1 VKGSDYIARFLTS
14 IGAHHVFTVT
24 GGACAH
30 LVDSIAATEGLELVC
45 VQHEQAG
52 AMAADCYSRFQ
63 DSIGVTVVTSGPGAT
78 NLITGIACSW
88 FDSIPVL
95 HISGQ
100 VNTFE
105 QKNDLR
111 IRQMGFQETD
121 IVPMVSTIT
130 KFARKV
136 DKPHELRAV
145 LEEAVY
151 RAKEGRGGPVL
162 VDIPFD
168 VQTADVDPESLPA
181 FQPPAPPAD
190 LDHDASYD
198 VICERLQASDRPVL
212 LVGGGTKLAD
222 GRAEFLAVAEDLQV
236 PIVATWSGVDVVPS
250 DHPLYRGQIGVYG
263 SRAANFVVQNCDLLI
278 SVGSRLDSRIT
289 GGKYNSFA
297 RGAFRVVVDID
308 EAELHKGRV
317 EADLPLKMDARRFCT
332 DLRKWVSTKPTAA
345 PKEWLSL
352 TKRWMEELV
361 DYDRKAAASGFVDPY
376 DFFEA
381 LAAVAPRDAVL
392 VTDCGAN
399 LTWTIQ
405 GFAPKESQRVI
416 SAFGNSPMGYSMAA
430 SMGAYFAAPE
440 RPVMCVIGDGGLQMN
455 IQDLQT
461 IRHYAIPLK
470 VFILN
475 NRGYGIIKQ
484 FQDLYLDGRYV
495 ATGEGYSCPDFADIA
510 GAYGLGY
517 ERLTDISSAGDV
529 LERVL
534 ATDGPV
540 MVDVWLS
547 EDQKI
552 EPKLGWGKPIE
563 DQLPLLP
570 RDVFSRYML
579 VEPFEDTSVERN
591 EIN

>member
-1 VKGSDYIARFLTS
+1 MKGSDYIARFLTS
-14 IGAHHVFTVT
+14 IGARHVFTVT

-30 LVDSIAATEGLELVC
+30 IVDSIAATDGLDLVC

-52 AMAADCYSRFQ
+52 AMAADCYSRFD

-121 IVPMVSTIT
+121 IVSMVSTIT

-136 DKPHELRAV
+136 DRPEELRAV

-151 RAKEGRGGPVL
+151 RAHEGRGGPVL

-168 VQTADVDPESLPA
+168 VQTADVDPDALPA
-181 FQPPAPPAD
+181 FELPEQAA
-190 LDHDASYD
+190 HVERESQYD
-198 VICERLQASDRPVL
+198 VILERLESSERPVL

-222 GRAEFLAVAEDLQV
+222 ARSEFLALAEDLQV
-236 PIVATWSGVDVVPS
+236 PVVSTWSGVDVVPS

-263 SRAANFVVQNCDLLI
+263 ARAANFVVQNCDLLI

-297 RGAFRVVVDID
+297 RDAFRVVVDID
-308 EAELHKGRV
+308 EAELFKGRV
-317 EADLPLKMDARRFCT
+317 EADLPMNMDAREFCI
-332 DLRKWVSTKPTAA
+332 DLRKRLPARPSSSS
-345 PKEWLSL
+345 EWLTL
-352 TKRWMEELV
+352 TKRWLEELH
-361 DYDRKAAASGFVDPY
+361 DYDRKPAAVGFVDPY
-376 DFFEA
+376 AFFEV
-381 LAAVAPRDAVL
+381 LGEVAPPDAVL

-405 GFAPKESQRVI
+405 GFEPRSSQRVI
-416 SAFGNSPMGYSMAA
+416 SAYGNSPMGYSMAA
-430 SMGAYFAAPE
+430 AMGAHFAAPE
-440 RPVMCVIGDGGLQMN
+440 RPLLCVIGDGGLQMN

-461 IRHYAIPLK
+461 VRHYGIPLK
-470 VFILN
+470 LLILN

-484 FQDLYLDGRYV
+484 FQELYLEGRYV

-517 ERLTDISSAGDV
+517 ERLSDIADAHGL

-534 ATDGPV
+534 DDPGPTI
-540 MVDVWLS
+540 VDVWLA

-570 RDVFSRYML
+570 RDVFSRFML
-579 VEPFEDTSVERN
+579 VEPFEDTTTTKN

>member
-14 IGAHHVFTVT
+14 IGARHVFTVT

-30 LVDSIAATEGLELVC
+30 LVDSIAATQGLELVC

-52 AMAADCYSRFQ
+52 AMAADCYSRFE

-78 NLITGIACSW
+78 NLITGIACAW

-121 IVPMVSTIT
+121 IISMVSTIT

-136 DKPHELRAV
+136 DKPEELRAV

-151 RAKEGRGGPVL
+151 MAHEGRGGPVL

-168 VQTADVDPESLPA
+168 VQTAEVDPESLPA
-181 FQPPAPPAD
+181 FQPPAPAAEGDHGARYD
-190 LDHDASYD
+190 L
-198 VICERLQASDRPVL
+198 ICERLQTSGRPVL

-222 GRAEFLAVAEDLQV
+222 GRAEFLALAEDLQV

-250 DHPLYRGQIGVYG
+250 DHPLYRGQVGVYG

-297 RGAFRVVVDID
+297 RDAFRVVVDID
-308 EAELHKGRV
+308 EGELFKGRV
-317 EADLPLKMDARRFCT
+317 EADLPLKMDARRFCV
-332 DLRKWVSTKPTAA
+332 DLRKWLSTKPATSST
-345 PKEWLSL
+345 EWLLL
-352 TKRWMEELV
+352 TKRWMDELAN
-361 DYDRKAAASGFVDPY
+361 YDRKAAVAGFVDPY
-376 DFFEA
+376 DFFEV
-381 LAAVAPRDAVL
+381 LAEVAPRDAVL

-405 GFAPKESQRVI
+405 GFAPKGSQRVI

-430 SMGAYFAAPE
+430 SMGAHFANPE
-440 RPVMCVIGDGGLQMN
+440 RPIMCVIGDGGLQMN

-470 VFILN
+470 LFILN

-484 FQDLYLDGRYV
+484 FQDLYLDGRHV

-510 GAYGLGY
+510 KAYGMGY
-517 ERLTDISSAGDV
+517 ERLTDLSDAGGM

-534 ATDGPV
+534 ASEGPTI
-540 MVDVWLS
+540 VDVWLTD
-547 EDQKI
+547 DQKI

-563 DQLPLLP
+563 DQLPLMP
-570 RDVFSRYML
+570 RDAFSRYML
-579 VEPFEDTSVERN
+579 IDPFDDVSTATN